1 MAVFHSLKY
10 SAILAL
16 AANNACV
23 PGDLYY
29 ACDDHNLYI
38 CATDGSV
45 APAAGII
52 MSGGITGEPG
62 PAGAASTVPG
72 PQGEIGPQGPDGE
85 GASSNLTIQSGNY
98 STVADDGTVLCTGA
112 VAQTITLLSTG
123 ISAGQKFTVTA
134 LSTATATVTVVSENA
149 ETIENEDS
157 TELYCGD
164 SADFCWTGSNWV
176 VQ

>member
-16 AANNACV
+16 AAKNACV

-29 ACDDHNLYI
+29 ACDDQNLYI

-62 PAGAASTVPG
+62 PAGPASTVPG
-72 PQGEIGPQGPDGE
+72 PQGPQGPAGE

-98 STVADDGTVLCTGA
+98 QTVANDGTVLCTGA
-112 VAQTITLLSTG
+112 IAQTITLL
-123 ISAGQKFTVTA
+123 
-134 LSTATATVTVVSENA
+134 
-149 ETIENEDS
+149 
-157 TELYCGD
+157 
-164 SADFCWTGSNWV
+164 
-176 VQ
+176 